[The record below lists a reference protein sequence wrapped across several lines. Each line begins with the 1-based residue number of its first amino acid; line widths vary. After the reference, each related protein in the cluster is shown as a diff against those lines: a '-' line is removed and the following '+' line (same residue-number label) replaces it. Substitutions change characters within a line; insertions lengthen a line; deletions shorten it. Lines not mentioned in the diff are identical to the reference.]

1 MKKFWQW
8 QLPGKILKFKS
19 GFILFELLV
28 SLAIISIIIGI
39 SLNISII
46 ADRSFLKIEI
56 EKLYNIILY
65 LQKKASINKQSESL
79 FIDVEKNLYKFGN
92 TIFYLAKNVEFGFI
106 DGVKG
111 PPSDPKNN
119 ITKAITFKNNT
130 IFFYPD
136 GNISAG
142 IIYITDFKKSC
153 LYALSSSAQE
163 ISYIRR
169 YLYNQKWLLID

>member
-1 MKKFWQW
+1 M
-8 QLPGKILKFKS
+8 KFKS

-28 SLAIISIIIGI
+28 TLAIISIIIGI

-46 ADRSFLKIEI
+46 ADRSFVKIEI
-56 EKLYNIILY
+56 EKLYTIILY
-65 LQKKASINKQSESL
+65 LQKKASINKQIESL
-79 FIDVEKNLYKFGN
+79 FIDVEKNLYRFGN
-92 TIFYLAKNVEFGFI
+92 NIFYLAKNVKFGFV
-106 DGVKG
+106 DGIKG

-119 ITKAITFKNNT
+119 INKSITFKNNT

-142 IIYITDFKKSC
+142 IIYITDSKKSC
-153 LYALSSSAQE
+153 FYALSSSAQE